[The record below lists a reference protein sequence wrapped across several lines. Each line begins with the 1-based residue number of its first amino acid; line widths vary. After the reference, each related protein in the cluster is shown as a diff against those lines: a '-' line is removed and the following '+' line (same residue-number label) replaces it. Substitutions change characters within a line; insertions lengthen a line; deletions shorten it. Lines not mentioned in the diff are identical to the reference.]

1 MPQPSGASAS
11 TVSGASAA
19 AASETRSTTIASAPI
34 LAAFQGERPSHAI
47 LDAVAAGAPGV
58 TLYRALNVRSA
69 SQLRDLTDELRGVA
83 TRAGLP
89 PPIIA
94 IDQEGGQ
101 LNAIG
106 DGTQFPG
113 NLALAATG
121 SEQLAE
127 AVGRAIGRE
136 LAALGITVNFAPDC
150 DVLTN
155 RDNPTVGVRS
165 FGDDPALAA
174 RLAAAFVRGH
184 QSQGVATTAKHFPGG
199 GDRSVDSHY
208 ALPVVHATLDRLRR
222 VELQPFRATIEAGCR
237 LVMPAHLALPAI
249 DGLADRPAM
258 VSPHILR
265 DLLRDELGFG
275 GVVVSD
281 ALDMGAIDQDALVDE
296 ALGALHSGVDLLLAG
311 PGHADRADLLTSI
324 AEGLAL
330 RDRSVGGRPPA
341 PSARRITQLRRWF
354 QGYRRPDFSVVGS
367 AEHRSLALEVARR
380 SITLARHRDGLLP
393 LAPGGGESKGR
404 VVVILPRPA
413 DLTPAD
419 TSSHVRIDL
428 ADGLRKAG
436 IAAEEIRTSIN
447 PVDADV
453 RAIRDRLV
461 GVRLAIVG
469 TINARQHRGQADVVR
484 AALAASV
491 PTILI
496 ALRMP
501 DDIEAYPEAGT
512 YLCTYG
518 IQPPSI
524 DALVEVL
531 TGAIRPT
538 GRLPLA
544 GLAT

>member
-1 MPQPSGASAS
+1 MADLVAGCPTARSSDGRDGGDLHLRHVLERLPVAVADAPNAGQQDAAGRARGAAELLQLRLPVGRGRRDDDGRADPDLLRRSPAAVRARPHGGRQGLMPQPSGASAS

-69 SQLRDLTDELRGVA
+69 SQLRDLTDELHGVA
-83 TRAGLP
+83 IRARLP

-101 LNAIG
+101 LNAVG

-136 LAALGITVNFAPDC
+136 LATLGITVNFAPDC

-184 QSQGVATTAKHFPGG
+184 QSQGVSTTAKHFPGG

-222 VELQPFRATIEAGCR
+222 VELQPFRAAIEAGCR

-296 ALGALHSGVDLLLAG
+296 ALGALRSGVDLLLAG

-341 PSARRITQLRRWF
+341 
-354 QGYRRPDFSVVGS
+354 
-367 AEHRSLALEVARR
+367 
-380 SITLARHRDGLLP
+380 
-393 LAPGGGESKGR
+393 
-404 VVVILPRPA
+404 
-413 DLTPAD
+413 
-419 TSSHVRIDL
+419 
-428 ADGLRKAG
+428 
-436 IAAEEIRTSIN
+436 
-447 PVDADV
+447 
-453 RAIRDRLV
+453 
-461 GVRLAIVG
+461 
-469 TINARQHRGQADVVR
+469 
-484 AALAASV
+484 
-491 PTILI
+491 
-496 ALRMP
+496 
-501 DDIEAYPEAGT
+501 
-512 YLCTYG
+512 
-518 IQPPSI
+518 
-524 DALVEVL
+524 
-531 TGAIRPT
+531 
-538 GRLPLA
+538 
-544 GLAT
+544 